1 MYDKLAAKVNNIN
14 TSGFVWKTTCDTD
27 KSNLEKKISDADRK
41 YLILVDLLKKQII
54 ILKLLK

>member
-1 MYDKLAAKVNNIN
+1 MYDKLAAKVNNID
-14 TSGFVWKTTCDTD
+14 TGGFVWKTTCDTD